1 MAAGPKGYGAIGSRR
16 VRLSRLLPL
25 ADTSFVVEPDRRL
38 PNVEAWSV
46 LLLASSVKSNVEELP
61 INRIGCDL
69 MDEEADEVEE
79 VDGRR
84 ARGRCSIAVCH
95 DALLSALSRVRS
107 QSIKSRC
114 DTDVEEGEGEDGE
127 ETADGSAA
135 FGSDEPL

>member
-1 MAAGPKGYGAIGSRR
+1 MTAGPKGYGAIGSRR
-16 VRLSRLLPL
+16 IRLSRLLPL
-25 ADTSFVVEPDRRL
+25 AGTSFVVEPDRRL
-38 PNVEAWSV
+38 LTVEAWSV
-46 LLLASSVKSNVEELP
+46 LLLASSVKSSVEELP
-61 INRIGCDL
+61 IKSIGCDL
-69 MDEEADEVEE
+69 MDDEADEIEE

-127 ETADGSAA
+127 TANGSAA
-135 FGSDEPL
+135 LGSDEPL